1 MDFVLLFCTALLG
14 SLVTIFSRNI
24 NEWFKEKR
32 RAKKIKN
39 ILWIELKENISHIS
53 EIGKVLEFLDSSK
66 TDTDIAILSMEDKE
80 LNELFL
86 SDKDFTEE
94 AEKSFKSVNRH
105 LFLISNIVYKDVY
118 LKSVRIFHNE
128 EDEFFH
134 EIYIY
139 LIKLEN
145 YKNYINA
152 QSKDYESREIY
163 ELYNRVL
170 LLTNKISLIY
180 KKNSNIKYL
189 KKK

>member
-1 MDFVLLFCTALLG
+1 MNFVLLFCTALLG
-14 SLVTIFSRNI
+14 SLVTILSRNI

-32 RAKKIKN
+32 RANKIKN

-53 EIGKVLEFLDSSK
+53 EIRKVLEFLDGSK
-66 TDTDIAILSMEDKE
+66 PDKDLEILSMEDTE
-80 LNELFL
+80 LNEIFL
-86 SDKDFTEE
+86 SDNDFIKE
-94 AEKSFKSVNRH
+94 AAKSFKSVDRH

-118 LKSVRIFHNE
+118 LKSLRIFHNG

-145 YKNYINA
+145 YKNYINS

-170 LLTNKISLIY
+170 LLVNKINLIY

>member
-14 SLVTIFSRNI
+14 SLVTILSRNI

-32 RAKKIKN
+32 RANKIKN

-53 EIGKVLEFLDSSK
+53 EIGKVLEFLDGSK
-66 TDTDIAILSMEDKE
+66 LGTDLEILNMEDKE
-80 LNELFL
+80 LNEIFL
-86 SDKDFTEE
+86 SDNDFINE
-94 AEKSFKSVNRH
+94 AEKSFKSVDRH

-118 LKSVRIFHNE
+118 LKSLRIFHNG

-139 LIKLEN
+139 LIKIEN
-145 YKNYINA
+145 YKNYINS
-152 QSKDYESREIY
+152 QSKEYKSREIY

-170 LLTNKISLIY
+170 LLVNQINLIY
-180 KKNSNIKYL
+180 KKNSNVKYL